1 MTSQKAIQSLI
12 AEIDGVL
19 NQGNSRL
26 PWFSRP
32 DLTKQRRV
40 LEKARSYLVSLQQ
53 IHLTESEKL
62 SQKNAAKPE
71 LEPETLQAI
80 AKDLYS
86 LRSHLIQPLEAD
98 VEELRRQRESL
109 VKEVRQLES
118 RKHHYQSLAQQQAKQ
133 QQIITEFLQVMAG
146 RLQESLTQQM
156 AQTLTNLE
164 SQFLTAEAHLAEQPG
179 IVRQLAGG
187 SPTPLLHPQE
197 RLEQLRQMQVQ
208 SDRALQNLDST
219 MRVVF
224 EALQRNLHSY
234 QESLTQG
241 LEKMHGLGQQGE
253 AMFGALVAHLASQ
266 LGKEVSVYLQSPLQM
281 ESGETTAPTIPEI
294 LPDVPISKSSS
305 ADDRSQSFALDLDV
319 DVDVDSMDSDDL
331 NTIIQM
337 DIEALNK
344 WRAFKEK
351 HGEQPQEPIISLFNQ
366 PPTQPPEAPQAEVAE
381 VEDTKELDD
390 FYQTL
395 FGSESGGKSG
405 DLKERS
411 PAIALSPP
419 LAAETSVDQAL
430 FSGTSDPALETV
442 SPPPNGSS
450 LPDRSWEDSLFE
462 EEFSAAA
469 NYQLDTDY
477 PEVPDSNAIISSLT
491 DLLEPMNLR
500 VEEPEQLL
508 LLAVND
514 NAFLENPQQST
525 GDPNEL
531 EDGYIPAPPE
541 ESLLA
546 TDGSEEDENGAFVL
560 DQRTFQQLSE
570 DLSSFEQFKP
580 AAQSPQTSVLVETN
594 ASSTPVEARE
604 PELNGAHQ
612 ELLAE
617 DWEDMANSASF
628 VAALALEPITKIL
641 TAEELQLDWEERL
654 AMSVALDAS
663 FAFPSEQLRLE
674 LETAIGSE
682 ASAEEPEMG
691 AEAKLFPA
699 EPSNPESTSVST
711 LEPTTALPDHPPE
724 ELSPDALDKLAALVD
739 IFSLEELNWNSVAST
754 EASAGN
760 ASDRSDSTSSN
771 DSGNDAVPIDPEEL
785 AAVLELFPPEDMS
798 WQPEMVIS
806 GVDAPSTNLDRSPE
820 ETKIA
825 DAAELPESVPF
836 SPPEDLSLDFLSPE
850 ITTTDAGSEPKST
863 SEI

>member
-53 IHLTESEKL
+53 IHFTESEKL
-62 SQKNAAKPE
+62 AQKNAAKPE
-71 LEPETLQAI
+71 LEPEPLQAIGQTPGLEAI
-80 AKDLYS
+80 AKDIYS
-86 LRSHLIQPLEAD
+86 LRFHLIQPLEAD
-98 VEELRRQRESL
+98 VEELRRQRELL

-164 SQFLTAEAHLAEQPG
+164 SQFLTAEVHLAEQTP
-179 IVRQLAGG
+179 IVRPLAGG

-197 RLEQLRQMQVQ
+197 RLEQLRQMQAQ

-266 LGKEVSVYLQSPLQM
+266 LGKEVSTYLQSPLPI
-281 ESGETTAPTIPEI
+281 EPGAKATPTIPES
-294 LPDVPISKSSS
+294 LPDASISESSS
-305 ADDRSQSFALDLDV
+305 IDKDEETSPQSFALDL

-351 HGEQPQEPIISLFNQ
+351 HGEPPQEPIIPLFNQ
-366 PPTQPPEAPQAEVAE
+366 PPPEAPEAE
-381 VEDTKELDD
+381 VEDTQELDD

-395 FGSESGGKSG
+395 FGSESGE
-405 DLKERS
+405 LKERS
-411 PAIALSPP
+411 PAIALAPP
-419 LAAETSVDQAL
+419 TAAETSLDRVL

-442 SPPPNGSS
+442 YQPLEGSS
-450 LPDRSWEDSLFE
+450 LPEQSWEDSLFE
-462 EEFSAAA
+462 EQFSAAA

-477 PEVPDSNAIISSLT
+477 PEVPDSTGMISCLT

-500 VEEPEQLL
+500 VEEPDQLL
-508 LLAVND
+508 LLTVND
-514 NAFLENPQQST
+514 AAFLEKPQQSSYPSESD
-525 GDPNEL
+525 DPNEL

-546 TDGSEEDENGAFVL
+546 TDSSEEDENGGFVL
-560 DQRTFQQLSE
+560 DQKTFQQLSE

-580 AAQSPQTSVLVETN
+580 PVQSPQPNVLIETNSSSTSVETQ
-594 ASSTPVEARE
+594 E
-604 PELNGAHQ
+604 PELHGAHQ

-617 DWEDMANSASF
+617 DWEDMANSASL
-628 VAALALEPITKIL
+628 VSALVLEPIPRIL
-641 TAEELQLDWEERL
+641 SAEELQLDWEERL
-654 AMSVALDAS
+654 ATSVALDAS
-663 FAFPSEQLRLE
+663 FAFPSDELRQE
-674 LETAIGSE
+674 LQTAIAANSQAPTEESE
-682 ASAEEPEMG
+682 TGET
-691 AEAKLFPA
+691 KLFPA

-711 LEPTTALPDHPPE
+711 LEPTIGLNDTPPE

-754 EASAGN
+754 EASGDGLG
-760 ASDRSDSTSSN
+760 DRPLPDLDPTSTN
-771 DSGNDAVPIDPEEL
+771 DSGNDAIPIDPEEL

-798 WQPEMVIS
+798 WQPEMAIS
-806 GVDAPSTNLDRSPE
+806 GLDAPSAEIEQSVE
-820 ETKIA
+820 ETA
-825 DAAELPESVPF
+825 SSNSAQLPESLPF
-836 SPPEDLSLDFLSPE
+836 SP
-850 ITTTDAGSEPKST
+850 
-863 SEI
+863 